1 MAFVKDGHFEA
12 FKRDVETNHNALED
26 RIDQLENL
34 IKKFNGGVAIEEVPE
49 VEEVIEPEVVEE
61 EVVEPEEE
69 EEEVEEKVEEECCP
83 TDEECD
89 EDESEEETDEDNDS
103 KKKTTKK

>member
-12 FKRDVETNHNALED
+12 FKRDVELNHNALED

-34 IKKFNGGVAIEEVPE
+34 IKKFNGGVAIEEVPD
-49 VEEVIEPEVVEE
+49 VEEVIEPEVAEE

-69 EEEVEEKVEEECCP
+69 EEEVEEEVEEES
-83 TDEECD
+83 DEESD

>member
-34 IKKFNGGVAIEEVPE
+34 IKKFNGGVAIEEVPD
-49 VEEVIEPEVVEE
+49 VEEVIEPEVAEE

-69 EEEVEEKVEEECCP
+69 EEEVEEEVEEES
-83 TDEECD
+83 DEESD

>member
-12 FKRDVETNHNALED
+12 FKRDVELNHNALED

-34 IKKFNGGVAIEEVPE
+34 IKKFNGGVAIEEVPD

-69 EEEVEEKVEEECCP
+69 EEEVEEEVEEES
-83 TDEECD
+83 DEESD

>member
-69 EEEVEEKVEEECCP
+69 EEVEEVEEETTEDEEEEKDVKKP
-83 TDEECD
+83 
-89 EDESEEETDEDNDS
+89 
-103 KKKTTKK
+103 KGKKTK

>member
-34 IKKFNGGVAIEEVPE
+34 IKKFNGGVAIEEVPD

-69 EEEVEEKVEEECCP
+69 EVEEEVGEEVEEES
-83 TDEECD
+83 DEESD

-103 KKKTTKK
+103 KKKTTKT

>member
-34 IKKFNGGVAIEEVPE
+34 IKKFNGGVAIEEVPD

-69 EEEVEEKVEEECCP
+69 EEEVEEEVEEES
-83 TDEECD
+83 DEESD